1 MRYNEGVRNF
11 NSEIGRRRV
20 VMAKTLNKEERKE
33 LARKAMED
41 RAKEPA
47 KKQGAGFAQLD
58 ADAKKL
64 QN

>member
-1 MRYNEGVRNF
+1 MRYNRIVRNF

-20 VMAKTLNKEERKE
+20 VMAKLSKEERKE
-33 LARKAMED
+33 LARKAMET

>member
-1 MRYNEGVRNF
+1 
-11 NSEIGRRRV
+11 
-20 VMAKTLNKEERKE
+20 MAKTLSKEERKE
-33 LARKAMED
+33 LARTAMEA

-47 KKQGAGFAQLD
+47 KKHGAGCAQLD

>member
-1 MRYNEGVRNF
+1 MRYNRIVRNF

-20 VMAKTLNKEERKE
+20 VMAKLSKEERKE
-33 LARKAMED
+33 LARKAMEA

>member
-20 VMAKTLNKEERKE
+20 VMAKTVSKEERKE
-33 LARKAMED
+33 LARKAMEA
-41 RAKEPA
+41 RAKGP
-47 KKQGAGFAQLD
+47 AQLD

>member
-1 MRYNEGVRNF
+1 
-11 NSEIGRRRV
+11 
-20 VMAKTLNKEERKE
+20 MAKTLSKEERKE
-33 LARKAMED
+33 FARKAMEA

-64 QN
+64 QK

>member
-1 MRYNEGVRNF
+1 
-11 NSEIGRRRV
+11 
-20 VMAKTLNKEERKE
+20 MAKTLSKEERKE
-33 LARKAMED
+33 LARKAMEA

-64 QN
+64 QNYKCVLHNILSLINKLFYVL